1 MVEEPVL
8 ASSGEAWEVVALVAW
23 GAAEREVLEREVPAE
38 REEVPAEQE
47 EEAVEESLLVVAQE

>member
-1 MVEEPVL
+1 MVEEPGL

-23 GAAEREVLEREVPAE
+23 GAAGREVLE

>member
-1 MVEEPVL
+1 VVEPGL
-8 ASSGEAWEVVALVAW
+8 ASSGEAWEVEAPVARE
-23 GAAEREVLEREVPAE
+23 AAGREVLE

>member
-23 GAAEREVLEREVPAE
+23 GAVGREVLG